1 MIPGRHGAGPY
12 KRTIRKHTG
21 CEGVTVDSGY
31 PELNGKTRE
40 DAWALLQ
47 EWVESPSL
55 RRHCLSV
62 ETALRAYATRFGE
75 PPDAWG
81 LVGLIH
87 DFDFERHPS
96 LEEHPFVGAGVLAEQ
111 RYPKWVIDAVL
122 SHSDDP
128 TYPRTTQLEKS
139 LFAVDELTGFIAAV
153 ALVRPSRAVA
163 DVTVSSVKKKLKDR
177 KFAEAVRRDELLA
190 GAEELGVPFDDHV
203 AFVIEAM
210 AGNAEVLGLAGT
222 SPSTDD
228 GAAGRKD
235 E

>member
-1 MIPGRHGAGPY
+1 VGID
-12 KRTIRKHTG
+12 
-21 CEGVTVDSGY
+21 EVTMGSRY
-31 PELNGKTRE
+31 PELNGKTRD

-47 EWVESPSL
+47 EWVESRSL

-62 ETALRAYATRFGE
+62 ETALRAYATKFGE
-75 PPDAWG
+75 PPDSWG

-96 LEEHPFVGAGVLAEQ
+96 LEEHPFVGVGVLKEQ
-111 RYPKWVIDAVL
+111 GYPQWVVDAIL

-128 TYPRTTQLEKS
+128 TYPRVTSLGKS

-153 ALVRPSRAVA
+153 ALVRPTRAVA
-163 DVTVSSVKKKLKDR
+163 DVSVSSVKKKMKDR
-177 KFAEAVRRDELLA
+177 KFAEAVRREELLA
-190 GAEELGVPFDDHV
+190 GAEELGIPFDDHV

-222 SPSTDD
+222 PPSADV
-228 GAAGRKD
+228 GVAGRKD